1 MLNLFGDMIRAAKS
15 QRQEAVQMNIFTAV
29 LSALKVLSDN
39 KASFGQ
45 DDVKKAATALLLV
58 GVIDPTGISCYYIK
72 CLNYDAC
79 YC

>member
-29 LSALKVLSDN
+29 LSALKGLSDN

-45 DDVKKAATALLLV
+45 DDVKKAATSLLLV
-58 GVIDPTGISCYYIK
+58 RYLREIRKRI
-72 CLNYDAC
+72 
-79 YC
+79 